1 MIFVNIVNVL
11 VINSNKK
18 YKLCFND
25 DQLDEVSKMLVRPS
39 ERGMVNYM
47 DKDTIEA
54 LDTSNK
60 YYISGD
66 DNTKAYQLDILKSL
80 LIGIENTPILKSTND
95 VFDDGGLKYTLVGY
109 LSKEDNGNQEL
120 FLYRL
125 KETNLVKDSGFW
137 IFKKKNAASKSNS
150 VKIEQ
155 VDTGFNLPVSDCL
168 ASIYKR
174 KDSNE
179 GKQYKAKIYQAF
191 IFDKIF
197 QTVETQHKYVDRTLE
212 KFASTSDPIK
222 LLKDDKVTVSFEK
235 SNLDRL
241 KQVIYSDDHL
251 TKTFATFHDNKKR
264 IIKQIDLQKLK
275 DVLDTLKDYIQN
287 NADAGFELKN
297 IPVLNSS
304 NKLEVTEDSVPT
316 FAALLDNKVI
326 QRLLSNKIEIPY
338 FKRHS

>member
-1 MIFVNIVNVL
+1 MIFVNIVNVI
-11 VINSNKK
+11 VINSSKK
-18 YKLCFND
+18 YKLGFND
-25 DQLDEVSKMLVRPS
+25 DQLDKLSKMLVIPS
-39 ERGMVNYM
+39 ERSMVNYM
-47 DKDTIEA
+47 DEDTIEA

-66 DNTKAYQLDILKSL
+66 DNTKAYQLDILKNL

-95 VFDDGGLKYTLVGY
+95 VFDNGGLKYTLVGY

-155 VDTGFNLPVSDCL
+155 VDAGFNLPVSDCI

-179 GKQYKAKIYQAF
+179 GKQYKAKIYQAVM
-191 IFDKIF
+191 FDKIF
-197 QTVETQHKYVDRTLE
+197 QTVETQHKYVNRTLE
-212 KFASTSDPIK
+212 KFASTNDPIK
-222 LLKDDKVTVSFEK
+222 LLKDDKVTVSFK
-235 SNLDRL
+235 RSNLNRL

-251 TKTFATFHDNKKR
+251 TKTFATFHDNKNR

-275 DVLDTLKDYIQN
+275 DVLDTLKDHVQN

>member
-18 YKLCFND
+18 YKLGFND

-179 GKQYKAKIYQAF
+179 GKQYKAKI
-191 IFDKIF
+191 FDKIF

>member
-1 MIFVNIVNVL
+1 MIFMNIVNVL

-18 YKLCFND
+18 YKLGFND
-25 DQLDEVSKMLVRPS
+25 DQLDELSKMLVRPS

-66 DNTKAYQLDILKSL
+66 DNAKAYQLDILKSL

-137 IFKKKNAASKSNS
+137 IFKKKNAAFKSNS

-179 GKQYKAKIYQAF
+179 GKQYKAKIYQAV
-191 IFDKIF
+191 IFDKVF
-197 QTVETQHKYVDRTLE
+197 KTLETQHKYVDRTLE

-222 LLKDDKVTVSFEK
+222 LLKDDKVTVSF
-235 SNLDRL
+235 SNLDKL
-241 KQVIYSDDHL
+241 KQVIYDDDHL
-251 TKTFATFHDNKKR
+251 TKTFAAFHDNKNR

-275 DVLDTLKDYIQN
+275 DVLDTLKDHIQN
-287 NADAGFELKN
+287 NADAGFEIKN